1 MQETI
6 AEWVL
11 GLVAAAIVGLV
22 AWVWSLWRSHGDL
35 KSQVSRHIGQ
45 SFTRT
50 ELDEVMERVIEP
62 IRSDIRELR
71 NLIIGAIGRK

>member
-22 AWVWSLWRSHGDL
+22 AWVWSLWRSHGER
-35 KSQVSRHIGQ
+35 KWQVSEHIGQ
-45 SFTRT
+45 SFTRS

-71 NLIIGAIGRK
+71 NLIIGTIGRK

>member
-22 AWVWSLWRSHGDL
+22 AWVWSLWRSHGEL
-35 KSQVSRHIGQ
+35 KSQVSEHIGQ
-45 SFTRT
+45 SFTRS

-71 NLIIGAIGRK
+71 NLIIGTIGRK

>member
-22 AWVWSLWRSHGDL
+22 AWVWSLWRSHGHL

-45 SFTRT
+45 SFTRS